1 MHELKCI
8 SVSGFR
14 RLATIQNIELRPLT
28 VLIGAN
34 GVGKTSF
41 LDVFSLLAA
50 SASAQLNQRISDM
63 SGLSSML
70 TRGIAS
76 ELVLETEMVEGSYP
90 ALQYHLK
97 ITPSGVGYAF
107 PEEVLSQQSNPT
119 APQPFKHIE
128 SRFGDIRYHDPG
140 TRHLVPPTWKVE
152 PLETSLAQVPKLY
165 QQPENFRRRL
175 ASLAYYAALGFD
187 AGRKSPVR
195 LPQQMRPATLPGP
208 SGEDLV
214 SCLFSLRETDRDRF
228 DTIQD
233 TLTAAFPAFERLD
246 FPPVAAGT
254 LAMTWKERAFTKPI
268 FTHELS
274 EGTLRFLWLV
284 TLLQSPGLTEI
295 TLIDEPEVSLHP
307 DMLRILVNLFRE
319 AALRTQ
325 LIIATQSERLVRFL
339 KPSEVL
345 VCDLD
350 NGQTQM
356 RWADTLDLDQ
366 WLGDY
371 ALDELWRLGRIGGR
385 P

>member
-1 MHELKCI
+1 
-8 SVSGFR
+8 
-14 RLATIQNIELRPLT
+14 
-28 VLIGAN
+28 
-34 GVGKTSF
+34 
-41 LDVFSLLAA
+41 
-50 SASAQLNQRISDM
+50 
-63 SGLSSML
+63 
-70 TRGIAS
+70 
-76 ELVLETEMVEGSYP
+76 
-90 ALQYHLK
+90 
-97 ITPSGVGYAF
+97 
-107 PEEVLSQQSNPT
+107 
-119 APQPFKHIE
+119 
-128 SRFGDIRYHDPG
+128 
-140 TRHLVPPTWKVE
+140 
-152 PLETSLAQVPKLY
+152 
-165 QQPENFRRRL
+165 
-175 ASLAYYAALGFD
+175 
-187 AGRKSPVR
+187 
-195 LPQQMRPATLPGP
+195 
-208 SGEDLV
+208 
-214 SCLFSLRETDRDRF
+214 
-228 DTIQD
+228 
-233 TLTAAFPAFERLD
+233 
-246 FPPVAAGT
+246 
-254 LAMTWKERAFTKPI
+254 MTWKERAFTKPI

-345 VCDLD
+345 VCDLN